1 MVAAV
6 NAIETFAGTAG
17 GSAVGRTALGAASGL
32 APSGALRTAATA
44 ASATAD
50 FAAVLGSLVTDTA
63 QNLRASEAVS
73 AQGLQ
78 GRAST
83 QAVVESIMA
92 AERSLQTTLAVRD
105 KVVAAYQEI
114 SRMAI

>member
-6 NAIETFAGTAG
+6 NAIEMLGSAAAG
-17 GSAVGRTALGAASGL
+17 GVSGLASRGAARTAAGAASV
-32 APSGALRTAATA
+32 AVDFTAM
-44 ASATAD
+44 
-50 FAAVLGSLVTDTA
+50 LGSMITDTA
-63 QNLRASEAVS
+63 QNLRASETVS
-73 AQGLQ
+73 VEGLQ

-83 QAVVESIMA
+83 QAIVESIMT

>member
-6 NAIETFAGTAG
+6 TAIDALQG
-17 GSAVGRTALGAASGL
+17 GVAGL
-32 APSGALRTAATA
+32 APVGGIRTAATA
-44 ASATAD
+44 ASAVVD
-50 FAAVLGSLVTDTA
+50 FASVLGSLITDTA
-63 QNLRASEAVS
+63 QSLRASEAIS
-73 AQGLQ
+73 AEGLQ

-83 QAVVESIMA
+83 QAVVESIME